1 MIRTLALMGA
11 ILLAPSMAMADT
23 LSVTNGDDS
32 GAGSLRQAVADA
44 VGGDTISFSGV
55 TTVVLTSGSITIDK
69 DLTIDGGSG
78 VTIDAEGNSP
88 ILFVG
93 PSSSLDVN
101 DVAFLNGANGYGSAI
116 ENRGNTVNILRC
128 TFSGNSAFNAG
139 ALGNFGTMNVVQSTL
154 SGNSTTGNSGAGFVN
169 FGTMSIVNSTLSGNT
184 VTGDNR
190 VGGAGAQIG
199 GESDPVLTISHSTI
213 AGNVA
218 TGAGGGI
225 YNDGGTLIIKSSIF
239 ADNTAP
245 DGPDLWGT
253 ADSEGFNIIEDPI
266 DVTINGTNDILEMDP
281 ALMPLADNG
290 GPTETHAIDD
300 ASVAWGSGSCADV
313 DGNAVAEDQRGEPR
327 PSEGCSIG
335 AYEGVIP
342 ETCSDGVQNQDETGV
357 DCGGATCPPCNGG
370 LGGQGG
376 SAGGG
381 GSGGEGG
388 SAGDG
393 GFGGEGGSAGGGGSG
408 GGCSV
413 GRAQPSAALMLS
425 ALLGALMLWRRR
437 SRRRTS

>member
-1 MIRTLALMGA
+1 MTQVISILVA
-11 ILLAPSMAMADT
+11 ILLAPSMALADT
-23 LSVTNGDDS
+23 LTVTSGEDS

-44 VGGDTISFSGV
+44 SGGDTIEFSGV
-55 TTVVLTSGSITIDK
+55 TTVVLTTGVITIDK
-69 DLTIDGGSG
+69 DLIVDGGAG
-78 VTIDAEGNSP
+78 VTLDAEGNSA
-88 ILFVG
+88 ILVVEG
-93 PSSSLDVN
+93 LASLDVN
-101 DVAFLNGANGYGSAI
+101 DITFLNGVNGYGSAI
-116 ENRGNTVNILRC
+116 ENRGDTVNILRC

-169 FGTMSIVNSTLSGNT
+169 FGTMSIFNSTLSGNT
-184 VTGDNR
+184 VTGADR

-199 GESDPVLTISHSTI
+199 GEYDPVLTISHSTI
-213 AGNVA
+213 VGNTA

-253 ADSEGFNIIEDPI
+253 ADSEGFNVIEDPSG
-266 DVTINGTNDILEMDP
+266 VTITGTNDMVGMDP

-290 GPTETHAIDD
+290 GPTQTHAIDES
-300 ASVAWGSGSCADV
+300 SVAWGSGSCTDV
-313 DGNAVAEDQRGEPR
+313 DGNPVAEDQRGEPR

-335 AYEGVIP
+335 AYEGVIV

-357 DCGGATCPPCNGG
+357 DCGGATCPPCDDGT
-370 LGGQGG
+370 GGQ
-376 SAGGG
+376 G

-388 SAGDG
+388 TG
-393 GFGGEGGSAGGGGSG
+393 GNGGGGGSG
-408 GGCSV
+408 GGCAVARGQFS
-413 GRAQPSAALMLS
+413 PTFL
-425 ALLGALMLWRRR
+425 LLGCLGAWICWRRR
-437 SRRRTS
+437 RRVSESER